1 MDSAAVRATVEARL
15 APRFPNALRFQAPA
29 TAECVPSGVLEIDR
43 LTGGLPRGAVTEFF
57 SRPSDVFSPRPV
69 VNSVGRSGFAL
80 KKHVDDAPLSSG
92 CTSVMLSA
100 LAEATTTRQESCAL
114 LDASNAFDPASAEAA
129 GVDLS
134 RLLWV
139 RCSGT
144 KLSNLEQVLKVTDLL
159 LQAGGFGM
167 VIVDLNDVASSVA
180 RKIPLA
186 TWFRFRRAVENT
198 HTVLLVFE
206 QEPYAKSCAAL
217 AACVQQKSP
226 SVAGHRPLGSLMKQA
241 NLEDCFSGSG
251 PSHVR
256 LLHGMDVSVEVVRS
270 SAERKPMM
278 SAKTVS
284 RFSFM
289 VSG

>member
-15 APRFPNALRFQAPA
+15 ATRFPNALRFQAPA
-29 TAECVPSGVLEIDR
+29 ASERVPSGIAELDR

-57 SRPSDVFSPRPV
+57 SRPLDVFSPRPV
-69 VNSVGRSGFAL
+69 VNSAGRSGFAL
-80 KKHVDDAPLSSG
+80 KKEMDRAPLSSG

-100 LAEATTTRQESCAL
+100 LAEATATRQECCAL
-114 LDASNAFDPASAEAA
+114 VDASGAFDPASAEAA

-144 KLSNLEQVLKVTDLL
+144 KFSNLEQVLKVTDLL

-167 VIVDLNDVASSVA
+167 VVVDLNDVAPSVA

-186 TWFRFRRAVENT
+186 TWFRFRRTIENT
-198 HTVLLVFE
+198 NTSLLVFE

-217 AACVQQKSP
+217 AACVQRSAMSIQP
-226 SVAGHRPLGSLMKQA
+226 QTQ
-241 NLEDCFSGSG
+241 
-251 PSHVR
+251 PSHAR
-256 LLHGMDVSVEVVRS
+256 LLPEMGVSVEVVRS
-270 SAERKPMM
+270 SAERKSMVAAR
-278 SAKTVS
+278 SS
-284 RFSFM
+284 FSLL
-289 VSG
+289 STG

>member
-69 VNSVGRSGFAL
+69 VNSVGRSGFAV

-100 LAEATTTRQESCAL
+100 LAEATATRQECCAL
-114 LDASNAFDPASAEAA
+114 VDASGAFDPASAEAA

-144 KLSNLEQVLKVTDLL
+144 KFSNLEQVLKVTDLL

-167 VIVDLNDVASSVA
+167 VVVDLNDVAPSVA

-186 TWFRFRRAVENT
+186 TWFRFRRTIENT
-198 HTVLLVFE
+198 NTSLLVFE

-217 AACVQQKSP
+217 AACVQRSAMSIQP
-226 SVAGHRPLGSLMKQA
+226 QTQ
-241 NLEDCFSGSG
+241 
-251 PSHVR
+251 PSHAR
-256 LLHGMDVSVEVVRS
+256 LLPEMGVSVEVVRS
-270 SAERKPMM
+270 SAERKSMVAAR
-278 SAKTVS
+278 SS
-284 RFSFM
+284 FSLL
-289 VSG
+289 STG